1 MLGLYLLNLL
11 VANSS
16 LTTNNREKIDVD
28 DLVERLDPDQKEQAG
43 LWDGISSIVT
53 QPRRFFEG
61 SDTNQLRGIFE
72 FIAQVYLNLTC
83 HSSNSSYYGKAAAGR
98 EEDLDPS
105 EFLLDV
111 VNDAKTLRNKVE
123 DFLSVPRNTF
133 ENERPTPRRLQNV
146 NESAERDFNAILSTP
161 VDLKHLIIEAR
172 RRS

>member
-1 MLGLYLLNLL
+1 MILASG
-11 VANSS
+11 SI
-16 LTTNNREKIDVD
+16 R
-28 DLVERLDPDQKEQAG
+28 DQKEQPG
-43 LWDGISSIVT
+43 LWDGISDLVNNHG
-53 QPRRFFEG
+53 G
-61 SDTNQLRGIFE
+61 SSTAAARTSCGSIFE
-72 FIAQVYLNLTC
+72 FIAQVYLTLTW
-83 HSSNSSYYGKAAAGR
+83 HSSSSSYYGKAAAGR

-133 ENERPTPRRLQNV
+133 ENERPTSRRLQNV

-161 VDLKHLIIEAR
+161 VDLKHLIVEAR